1 VFDGVKADGSK
12 NNITVTAEDYWLKVG
27 GRNTPAGEIFTYDAS
42 NIRLRELVFSYTF
55 PQKTLS
61 RSPIKGATIS
71 LTGRNLFFLKNS
83 AGGFDPELVLSTDN
97 GLVGT
102 ESFCLP
108 FTRSVGVNLNLNF

>member
-12 NNITVTAEDYWLKVG
+12 NTTPITAEKYWSYVG

-42 NIRLRELVFSYTF
+42 NIRLREVVLSYTI
-55 PQKTLS
+55 PQSKLAKT
-61 RSPIKGATIS
+61 PIKGASVS

-83 AGGFDPELVLSTDN
+83 AEGFDPELVLSTDD

-108 FTRSVGVNLNLNF
+108 FTRSFGINLNLNF